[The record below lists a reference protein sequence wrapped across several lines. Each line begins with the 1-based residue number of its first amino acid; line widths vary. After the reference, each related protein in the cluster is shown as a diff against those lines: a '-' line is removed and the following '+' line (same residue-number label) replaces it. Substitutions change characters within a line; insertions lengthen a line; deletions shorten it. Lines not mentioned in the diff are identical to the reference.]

1 MPASWLWRPAALPDR
16 ALRRQ
21 RAGPAGGCGA
31 PVKTSSRFWRR
42 TRSHGLA
49 PARLGHRFG
58 ARYQAELVQHQQI
71 IAAGGVLNDFA
82 ALDAVDVDLVGLEGP
97 AGGRH
102 GPHDAARADS
112 RRELAQVRAPQYHP
126 VHHLVAVDDLLQ
138 DLVAQV
144 GKCGPPCR
152 DDVPHR
158 RMAAGLP
165 DAEVRELVIHQIL
178 DSVKVAAIP
187 DTFQEAADDRA
198 VVLLNSHET
207 PPLLLV
213 PPKPR

>member
-1 MPASWLWRPAALPDR
+1 MPSILPALCDPAPEMPASWLWRPP
-16 ALRRQ
+16 ALRPAFQ
-21 RAGPAGGCGA
+21 AAAGRPGRRIWR

-71 IAAGGVLNDFA
+71 IAAGGVLNDLA

-112 RRELAQVRAPQYHP
+112 RRELAQVRAPQYQP

-144 GKCGPPCR
+144 G
-152 DDVPHR
+152 
-158 RMAAGLP
+158 
-165 DAEVRELVIHQIL
+165 
-178 DSVKVAAIP
+178 
-187 DTFQEAADDRA
+187 
-198 VVLLNSHET
+198 
-207 PPLLLV
+207 
-213 PPKPR
+213 